1 MTSIILS
8 NRVNERDS
16 TVAKDDSIYK
26 AWNFRN
32 NMSSN
37 VILPPNSQVALQS
50 CKVNVDGTYAL
61 APEGSI
67 FYNYYGQQL
76 GGATNITQYQ
86 TTSKPV
92 QAILSGLSDDGNLNA
107 NTEGMRLLIRRA
119 LNLSSHHPNN
129 MGRYDVERKVN
140 ATTGEFEGFIYKLLD
155 QYRAT
160 TNLISPY
167 AVSGYTPNQYY
178 SNLPAKNWI
187 YGLVSGVGEFQA
199 DADKP
204 YPAVAVLPQLP
215 LSLIEGE
222 FIVDFSDANTKNMDW
237 AVGLTRSNSV
247 GKQGQP
253 DTILAPKYWSKER
266 GGDWQF
272 DFYADYVVYRF
283 GDSLYL
289 AHTILNPA
297 ETEGYIAG
305 DPYSTYT
312 KDLDYTQN
320 GIGQFKSVYDLQINA
335 DAFTQVKWTIKNETI
350 QISLL
355 KANNTD
361 KLLYKYAPVG
371 VGGRTKFMNLKPI
384 SQVCRCLHPILYV
397 DTSPTVTDAKL
408 KVTSYMGAPLGAFTD
423 VSSVPLFNKYNAGDS
438 DGLFVGWWEDLSR
451 NGFQQNAWA
460 FETRNWNNYDPS
472 ETETHTYLAL
482 QNSDKNL
489 AGEPILIVKP
499 DEKYFNSGNANTSEL
514 MGFRNNA
521 VVDTFELGT
530 GILSETFIQESTTIP
545 KLLNTRAIFVR
556 LDNIPTN
563 NINAFKGNKSTILSM
578 LPRLNSQSE
587 TGRIFYE
594 PNNLMYVDLQNQQEL
609 RLNSFDISFCNV
621 DETFST
627 TLSGQS
633 VVVLH
638 FKVKGE

>member
-8 NRVNERDS
+8 NQVNERNGP
-16 TVAKDDSIYK
+16 AMDDSIYK

-61 APEGSI
+61 SNGDM

-76 GGATNITQYQ
+76 GGTTNITQYQ

-92 QAILSGLSDDGNLNA
+92 QTILAGISDDGTNAA

-119 LNLSSHHPNN
+119 LNVSSHHPNN
-129 MGRYDVERKVN
+129 MGRYDVERKIN
-140 ATTGEFEGFIYKLLD
+140 TTTGEFEGFIYKLLD
-155 QYRAT
+155 QYKGT
-160 TNLISPY
+160 TNLISSY
-167 AVSGYTPNQYY
+167 AVSGYTPNQYN
-178 SNLPAKNWI
+178 SNVPIKNWL
-187 YGLVSGVGEFQA
+187 YGIVSGVGEFKVFE
-199 DADKP
+199 DKP
-204 YPAVAVLPQLP
+204 YPAVAVLPELP
-215 LSLIEGE
+215 LSLIDGE
-222 FIVDFSDANTKNMDW
+222 FIVDFSDANGKDVDW

-247 GKQGQP
+247 GKQGQANRP
-253 DTILAPKYWSKER
+253 LAPKYWSKER
-266 GGDWQF
+266 GGDWNF

-283 GDSLYL
+283 GDTLYL
-289 AHTILNPA
+289 AHTICNPA
-297 ETEGYIAG
+297 ETKGWTG
-305 DPYSTYT
+305 GHPYSTYT

-320 GIGQFKSVYDLQINA
+320 GIGQFKSIYNLNTNA

-350 QISLL
+350 EISLL
-355 KANNTD
+355 KADNSS
-361 KLLYKYAPVG
+361 KILYKYADVG

-384 SQVCRCLHPILYV
+384 SQACRCLHPILYV
-397 DTSPTVTDAKL
+397 QSKAAVTDGKL
-408 KVTSYMGAPLGAFTD
+408 EVSSYMGAPLGAFIE
-423 VSSVPLFNKYNAGDS
+423 VSNTPAFNKYNAGDNE
-438 DGLFVGWWEDLSR
+438 GFFTGWWEDLAR
-451 NGFQQNAWA
+451 NGFQQNVWA
-460 FETRNWNNYDPS
+460 LETRDWNNYDPS
-472 ETETHTYLAL
+472 NTKTHTYLGL

-489 AGEPILIVKP
+489 AGEPVLIVKP
-499 DEKYFNSGNANTSEL
+499 DDKYFNSGNANTSEL
-514 MGFRNNA
+514 MGFRNSA

-530 GILSETFIQESTTIP
+530 GILSETFIKESTTIP
-545 KLLNTRAIFVR
+545 KLLNSRAIFVR

-563 NINAFKGNKSTILSM
+563 NINAFKGNRSTILSM
-578 LPRLNSQSE
+578 LPRLNSQAE

-594 PNNLMYVDLQNQQEL
+594 PNNLMYVDLGNQQEI

-621 DETFST
+621 DETFAT

-633 VVVLH
+633 VVILH